1 MAHKNIGLKSLQA
14 LFKRHEFERLAN
26 RHCTTPKTRKLSHWQ
41 HFWFW
46 VYASTNQVRSLRDG
60 VTQFNQHPEK
70 FSQLGFG
77 GEFKLS
83 TLSEANSHRTSVLY
97 EKMFLSKLS
106 MLKAKHQ
113 RAFAFTE
120 RILPVILIFCAVV
133 INFPKII
140 PSRWSAYP
148 IFWSFSMS

>member
-46 VYASTNQVRSLRDG
+46 VYASTNQVRSLRDS

-113 RAFAFTE
+113 RA
-120 RILPVILIFCAVV
+120 RRSDDSVDGRAVAGALSYSL
-133 INFPKII
+133 NG
-140 PSRWSAYP
+140 
-148 IFWSFSMS
+148 